1 MGVAENVYY
10 YYYNTVIM
18 LNFEIYREKM
28 DDDFLYFL
36 NYCNICKHSVQ
47 GIWYLDEGPH
57 TKYLYIVNGIFL
69 LTAGCKQGRI

>member
-18 LNFEIYREKM
+18 LDFEIYGEKM

-36 NYCNICKHSVQ
+36 NYCNIYKHSVQ
-47 GIWYLDEGPH
+47 SIWYLDEA
-57 TKYLYIVNGIFL
+57 LIQGIQILSTIYF
-69 LTAGCKQGRI
+69 C